1 MRLWIELSGL
11 SEPLARAE
19 AAGAAEA
26 LGGHA
31 EASVPPPAP
40 GLLAIELPSAVDP
53 ADLARRLALSRRV
66 LRPMGTGPSNA
77 LDAIEAQ
84 GSGGR
89 TAALRRLGHASSG
102 GSDPAIARGAQAFR
116 RGGGKISLANPDLRI
131 WIAEGP
137 EDSDLYLEE
146 IASVDR
152 SRFESRR
159 ISRLPFQRPVGLDPR
174 LARAAANLARVRPN
188 DRVIDPF
195 VGTGALLAEAGLLG
209 ARLYGVDIDPTMI
222 RGALQNLAHLGIH
235 AEELTVGDAGTLGA
249 EAGTEEFDAL
259 LTDPPYGRASA
270 TGEEGGAAL
279 MARVLPVWAS
289 RVREG
294 GRVVVIVP
302 GGPDPL
308 PAPWRRML
316 SIPMRVHRSLTRE
329 FRVYERV
336 PRGD

>member
-1 MRLWIELSGL
+1 
-11 SEPLARAE
+11 
-19 AAGAAEA
+19 
-26 LGGHA
+26 
-31 EASVPPPAP
+31 
-40 GLLAIELPSAVDP
+40 
-53 ADLARRLALSRRV
+53 
-66 LRPMGTGPSNA
+66 
-77 LDAIEAQ
+77 
-84 GSGGR
+84 
-89 TAALRRLGHASSG
+89 SSG

-116 RGGGKISLANPDLRI
+116 RGGGHISLAHPDLRI

-137 EDSDLYLEE
+137 EGPDRYLEE
-146 IASVDR
+146 LASVDR
-152 SRFESRR
+152 ARFETRR

-174 LARAAANLARVRPN
+174 LARAAANLARIRPG

-195 VGTGALLAEAGLLG
+195 VGTAALLAEAGLLG
-209 ARLYGVDIDPTMI
+209 ARLYGIDIDPTMI

-235 AEELTVGDAGTLGA
+235 AEELTVGDAGRLGT
-249 EAGTEEFDAL
+249 EAGVEPFDAL

-308 PAPWRRML
+308 PPPWGRVL
-316 SIPMRVHRSLTRE
+316 SIPLRVHRSLTRE
-329 FRVYERV
+329 FRVYERTATAD
-336 PRGD
+336 RS

>member
-1 MRLWIELSGL
+1 VRLWIELSGL
-11 SEPLARAE
+11 SEALARAE

-31 EASVPPPAP
+31 EASVPSPAP
-40 GLLAIELPSAVDP
+40 GLLAIELPNTAKP
-53 ADLARRLALSRRV
+53 AALARRLALSRRL
-66 LRPMGTGPSNA
+66 LRPMGTEPSNA
-77 LDAIEAQ
+77 IDAIEAL

-116 RGGGKISLANPDLRI
+116 RGGGKISLADPDLRI
-131 WIAEGP
+131 WIVGDPGGSE
-137 EDSDLYLEE
+137 LYLEE
-146 IASVDR
+146 LASVDR

-174 LARAAANLARVRPN
+174 LARAAANLARIRPN

-209 ARLYGVDIDPTMI
+209 ARLYGVDIDSSMI
-222 RGALQNLAHLGIH
+222 RGTLQNLAHLGIH
-235 AEELTVGDAGTLGA
+235 AEELRVGDAGALGT
-249 EAGTEEFDAL
+249 EAGAEEFDAL

-279 MARVLPVWAS
+279 MARVLPGWAS

-294 GRVVVIVP
+294 GRVVVVVP

-308 PAPWRRML
+308 TAPWRRKL
-316 SIPMRVHRSLTRE
+316 SIPVRVHRSLTRE
-329 FRVYERV
+329 FRVYERS
-336 PRGD
+336 P